1 MDYCDAGTLEEVSR
15 IGLPEVMIQQ
25 YTAQLATAVSVL
37 HDQGFVHRDI
47 KGDQA
52 LLLKIQAPGWTPGS
66 EGASPPDSLRQ
77 FM

>member
-47 KGDQA
+47 KGC
-52 LLLKIQAPGWTPGS
+52 KC
-66 EGASPPDSLRQ
+66 
-77 FM
+77 